1 MFTTLVAV
9 LVALAL
15 GHVAPAAAVALRR
28 FGSYRHWLQWLDRQG
43 GGQANEQVGFWR
55 GRHGWVVAVLPW
67 VLLLALLQWAL
78 HGRLYGLPSLLLGI
92 ATLVICWGP
101 RDLDRDVEA
110 VIDADDSHTRHAAI
124 AQLQSA
130 GGSLHEDVGSLV
142 EATALNA
149 LRRWFAVLFWFLLLG
164 PVGALAYRLLALL
177 AVSPMRS
184 LATVETVVGARQ
196 VLGWLEWPVAQLMS
210 LSMAL
215 VGNFDAA
222 WKAWRE
228 AHGNQRA
235 ASTVFLGAV
244 ARASVSAELREDAHD
259 YSEAGMVPVWR
270 RLPELRDAMSLV
282 WRMLLLWM
290 AVLALLVIAGW
301 VT

>member
-28 FGSYRHWLQWLDRQG
+28 FGWYRRWLQWLD
-43 GGQANEQVGFWR
+43 AHAAETGFWR
-55 GRHGWVVAVLPW
+55 GRHGWLVALVPFVL
-67 VLLLALLQWAL
+67 VLALLQWAL
-78 HGRLYGLPSLLLGI
+78 HDRLFGLPSLLLGI
-92 ATLVICWGP
+92 ATLVMCWGP

-110 VIDADDSHTRHAAI
+110 VIDADDAHARHSAI
-124 AQLQSA
+124 GQLQSA
-130 GGSLHEDVGSLV
+130 GGSLHEDVPSLV
-142 EATALNA
+142 EATVLNA

-177 AVSPMRS
+177 AVGPMRS
-184 LATVETVVGARQ
+184 LADVETAVGARQ
-196 VLGWLEWPVAQLMS
+196 VLSWLEWPVAQLMS

-215 VGNFDAA
+215 VGNFDTAF
-222 WKAWRE
+222 KAWRE
-228 AHGNQRA
+228 AHGNSWA
-235 ASTVFLGAV
+235 ASTDFLGAV

-259 YSEAGMVPVWR
+259 YSDAGMVPVWR

-290 AVLALLVIAGW
+290 AALALLVIAGW

>member
-28 FGSYRHWLQWLDRQG
+28 FGLYRRWLQWLDAHAAEG
-43 GGQANEQVGFWR
+43 GFWR
-55 GRHGWVVAVLPW
+55 SRQGWVLALLPW
-67 VLLLALLQWAL
+67 LLVLLLLQWAL
-78 HGRLYGLPSLLLGI
+78 HGRLFGLPSLLLGV
-92 ATLVICWGP
+92 ATLVVCWGP

-110 VIDADDSHTRHAAI
+110 VIDADDAPTRHLAI
-124 AQLQSA
+124 AQLQAA
-130 GGSLHEDVGSLV
+130 GGSLHEDVSSLV
-142 EATALNA
+142 EATVLNA

-177 AVSPMRS
+177 AVGPMRA
-184 LATVETVVGARQ
+184 LAPVDCAIGARR
-196 VLGWLEWPVAQLMS
+196 VLSWLEWPVAQLMS

-215 VGNFDAA
+215 VGNFDTAY
-222 WKAWRE
+222 KAWRQ
-228 AHGNQRA
+228 AHGNQWA
-235 ASTVFLGAV
+235 ASAVFLGAV

-259 YSEAGMVPVWR
+259 YSDAGMVPVWR

-290 AVLALLVIAGW
+290 AALALLVIAGW

>member
-15 GHVAPAAAVALRR
+15 GHVAPAAAATLRR
-28 FGSYRHWLQWLDRQG
+28 FDGFRRWLGWLDLHAG
-43 GGQANEQVGFWR
+43 PSAR
-55 GRHGWVVAVLPW
+55 GPLGVVLAVLPP
-67 VLLLALLQWAL
+67 VLLLGLLAWL
-78 HGRLYGLPSLLLGI
+78 LRGTLFGLPSLLLGI
-92 ATLVICWGP
+92 AVLAWCWGP

-110 VIDADDSHTRHAAI
+110 VMDADEPALRHAALHN
-124 AQLQSA
+124 LQAA
-130 GGSLHEDVGSLV
+130 GGSLRDDLPSLV
-142 EATALNA
+142 DATVYNA

-164 PVGALAYRLLALL
+164 PAGALGYRLLALMSI
-177 AVSPMRS
+177 SPMRALVAPETL
-184 LATVETVVGARQ
+184 LASQR
-196 VLGWLEWPVAQLMS
+196 VLGWLEWPVAQLMA

-222 WKAWRE
+222 WKAWRQ
-228 AHGNQRA
+228 AHGERWRHDIG
-235 ASTVFLGAV
+235 FLGAV
-244 ARASVSAELREDAHD
+244 ARASVNAELREEAHD
-259 YSEAGMVPVWR
+259 YTEAGLLPVWQ

-282 WRMLLLWM
+282 WRMLLLWL

>member
-28 FGSYRHWLQWLDRQG
+28 FGLYRRWLQWLDAHAAPSG
-43 GGQANEQVGFWR
+43 VWR
-55 GRHGWVVAVLPW
+55 GRQGWIVALLPG
-67 VLLLALLQWAL
+67 VLLLLLVQWAL
-78 HGRLYGLPSLLLGI
+78 HGRLFGLPSLLLGV

-110 VIDADDSHTRHAAI
+110 VIDADDAPTRHVAI

-130 GGSLHEDVGSLV
+130 GGSLHEDVPSLV
-142 EATALNA
+142 EATVLNA

-177 AVSPMRS
+177 AVGPMRS
-184 LATVETVVGARQ
+184 LATVDCMAGARI

-215 VGNFDAA
+215 VGNFDTAY
-222 WKAWRE
+222 KAWRQ
-228 AHGNQRA
+228 AHGNQWA
-235 ASTVFLGAV
+235 GSTVFLGAV

-259 YSEAGMVPVWR
+259 YSDAGMVPVWR

-290 AVLALLVIAGW
+290 AALALLVIAGW

>member
-15 GHVAPAAAVALRR
+15 GHVAPAVAVALRR
-28 FGSYRHWLQWLDRQG
+28 FALYRRWLQWLG
-43 GGQANEQVGFWR
+43 AHAAEAGFWR
-55 GRHGWVVAVLPW
+55 SGQGWLLAVLPLVV
-67 VLLLALLQWAL
+67 VLGLVQWAL
-78 HGRLYGLPSLLLGI
+78 DGHLFGLPSLLLGI
-92 ATLVICWGP
+92 ATLAMCWGP

-110 VIDADDSHTRHAAI
+110 VIDADDAPARHVAI

-130 GGSLHEDVGSLV
+130 GGSMHQDVPSLV
-142 EATALNA
+142 EATVLNA

-177 AVSPMRS
+177 AEGPMRA
-184 LATVETVVGARQ
+184 LAAVDTVAGAR
-196 VLGWLEWPVAQLMS
+196 VALSWVEWPVAQLMS

-215 VGNFDAA
+215 VGNFDTAY
-222 WKAWRE
+222 KAWRQ
-228 AHGNQRA
+228 AHGHQWA

-244 ARASVSAELREDAHD
+244 ARASVSAELREEAHD
-259 YSEAGMVPVWR
+259 YSDAGMVPVWR

-290 AVLALLVIAGW
+290 AALALLVIAGW

>member
-28 FGSYRHWLQWLDRQG
+28 FGGYRRWLQWLDAHAG
-43 GGQANEQVGFWR
+43 ENGLWR
-55 GRHGWVVAVLPW
+55 GRQGWVLAVLPFL
-67 VLLLALLQWAL
+67 LLLALLQWAL
-78 HGRLYGLPSLLLGI
+78 HDRLFGLPSLLLGI

-110 VIDADDSHTRHAAI
+110 VIDADDAHARHAAI

-130 GGSLHEDVGSLV
+130 GGSLHEDVPSLV
-142 EATALNA
+142 EATVLNA

-164 PVGALAYRLLALL
+164 PVGALAYRLLTLL
-177 AVSPMRS
+177 AVGPMRS
-184 LATVETVVGARQ
+184 LASVEAVVGARV
-196 VLGWLEWPVAQLMS
+196 VLSWLEWPVAQLMS

-215 VGNFDAA
+215 VGNFDTAY
-222 WKAWRE
+222 KAWRE
-228 AHGNQRA
+228 AHGNRWV

-259 YSEAGMVPVWR
+259 YSDAGMVPVWR

-290 AVLALLVIAGW
+290 AALALLVIAGW

>member
-15 GHVAPAAAVALRR
+15 GHVAPPMAVALRR
-28 FGSYRHWLQWLDRQG
+28 FGLYRRWLQWLDAHTAADGAWRSRQG
-43 GGQANEQVGFWR
+43 AWLALLPF
-55 GRHGWVVAVLPW
+55 VAVLAL
-67 VLLLALLQWAL
+67 VQLLF
-78 HGRLYGLPSLLLGI
+78 HDRLFGLPSLLLGV
-92 ATLVICWGP
+92 LVLVMCWGP

-110 VIDADDSHTRHAAI
+110 VIDADDAPGRHAAI

-130 GGSLHEDVGSLV
+130 GGSLHEDVSSLV
-142 EATALNA
+142 EATVLNA

-177 AVSPMRS
+177 AVGPMRS
-184 LATVETVVGARQ
+184 LASAENVSGARA
-196 VLGWLEWPVAQLMS
+196 VLAWVEWPVAQLMS

-215 VGNFDAA
+215 VGNFDTAYR
-222 WKAWRE
+222 AWRE
-228 AHGNQRA
+228 AHGDRWV

-244 ARASVSAELREDAHD
+244 ARASVSAELREEAHD
-259 YSEAGMVPVWR
+259 YTEAGMLPVWR

-290 AVLALLVIAGW
+290 ALLALLVIAGW

>member
-15 GHVAPAAAVALRR
+15 GHVAPAAAASLRR
-28 FGSYRHWLQWLDRQG
+28 FDGFRRWLGWLDARGGRAWQG
-43 GGQANEQVGFWR
+43 AAGVALAIVPPLLLMALVAWLLR
-55 GRHGWVVAVLPW
+55 GVLFGLPALLLGVAVLAW
-67 VLLLALLQWAL
+67 
-78 HGRLYGLPSLLLGI
+78 
-92 ATLVICWGP
+92 CWGP

-110 VIDADDSHTRHAAI
+110 VIDADDAHARHLAI

-130 GGSLHEDVGSLV
+130 GGSLHEDVPSLV
-142 EATALNA
+142 EATVLNA

-164 PVGALAYRLLALL
+164 PVGALLYRLLALL
-177 AVSPMRS
+177 AVGPMRS
-184 LATVETVVGARQ
+184 LASVEAVAGARV
-196 VLGWLEWPVAQLMS
+196 VLSWLEWPVAQLMS

-215 VGNFDAA
+215 VGNFDTAF
-222 WKAWRE
+222 KAWRE
-228 AHGNQRA
+228 AHGNQWA
-235 ASTVFLGAV
+235 ASTHFLGAV

-259 YSEAGMVPVWR
+259 YSDAGMVPVWR

>member
-28 FGSYRHWLQWLDRQG
+28 FGLYRRWLQWLG
-43 GGQANEQVGFWR
+43 GHAAEGGAWR
-55 GRHGWVVAVLPW
+55 GRHGWVLALLPW
-67 VLLLALLQWAL
+67 VLALALLQWAL
-78 HGRLYGLPSLLLGI
+78 HGRLFGLPSLLLGV

-110 VIDADDSHTRHAAI
+110 VIDADDAPTRHAAI
-124 AQLQSA
+124 AQLQAA
-130 GGSLHEDVGSLV
+130 GGSLHEDVPALV
-142 EATALNA
+142 EATVLNA

-164 PVGALAYRLLALL
+164 PVGALAYRLLVLL
-177 AVSPMRS
+177 AVGPMRS
-184 LATVETVVGARQ
+184 LAAAETVVGARA

-215 VGNFDAA
+215 VGNFDTAY
-222 WKAWRE
+222 KAWRQ
-228 AHGNQRA
+228 AHGNQWA
-235 ASTVFLGAV
+235 GSTVFLGAV

-290 AVLALLVIAGW
+290 AALALLVIAGW

>member
-28 FGSYRHWLQWLDRQG
+28 FSGYRRWLQWLG
-43 GGQANEQVGFWR
+43 AHAGETGAWR
-55 GRHGWVVAVLPW
+55 GRHGWVLALLPFVLG
-67 VLLLALLQWAL
+67 LLLLQWAV
-78 HGRLYGLPSLLLGI
+78 HGVLFGLPSLLLGV
-92 ATLVICWGP
+92 ATLAICWGP
-101 RDLDRDVEA
+101 RDLDRDVET
-110 VIDADDSHTRHAAI
+110 VIDADDAPTRHVAI

-130 GGSLHEDVGSLV
+130 GGSLHEDVPSLV
-142 EATALNA
+142 EATVLNA

-177 AVSPMRS
+177 AVGPMRS
-184 LATVETVVGARQ
+184 LASAECLAGARQ

-215 VGNFDAA
+215 VGNFDTAY
-222 WKAWRE
+222 KAWRQ
-228 AHGNQRA
+228 AHGNQWA

-244 ARASVSAELREDAHD
+244 ARASVSAELREEAHD
-259 YSEAGMVPVWR
+259 YSDAGMLPVWR

-290 AVLALLVIAGW
+290 AALALLVIAGW

>member
-15 GHVAPAAAVALRR
+15 GHVAPAVAVALRR
-28 FGSYRHWLQWLDRQG
+28 FGLYRRWLQWLDAHAAEG
-43 GGQANEQVGFWR
+43 GFWR
-55 GRHGWVVAVLPW
+55 SRQGWLLAVLPW
-67 VLLLALLQWAL
+67 VVGMLLLQWAL
-78 HGRLYGLPSLLLGI
+78 HGRLFGLPSLLLGV

-110 VIDADDSHTRHAAI
+110 VIDADDGPSRHAAI
-124 AQLQSA
+124 TQLQSA
-130 GGSLHEDVGSLV
+130 GGSLHEDVPSLV
-142 EATALNA
+142 EATVLNG

-177 AVSPMRS
+177 AVGPLRS
-184 LATVETVVGARQ
+184 LAPVECVVGARR

-215 VGNFDAA
+215 VGNFDTAY
-222 WKAWRE
+222 KAWRQ
-228 AHGNQRA
+228 AHGNQWA
-235 ASTVFLGAV
+235 TSTVFLGAV
-244 ARASVSAELREDAHD
+244 ARASVSAELREEAHD
-259 YSEAGMVPVWR
+259 YSDAGMVPVWR

-290 AVLALLVIAGW
+290 AALALLVIAGW

>member
-15 GHVAPAAAVALRR
+15 GHVAPSAAVALRR
-28 FGSYRHWLQWLDRQG
+28 FGLFRRWLQWLDAHAADG
-43 GGQANEQVGFWR
+43 GVWR
-55 GRHGWVVAVLPW
+55 GRYGAIVALLPF
-67 VLLLALLQWAL
+67 LLALGLLQWLL
-78 HGRLYGLPSLLLGI
+78 HDRLFGLPSLLLGV
-92 ATLVICWGP
+92 LVLVVCWGP

-110 VIDADDSHTRHAAI
+110 VIDADDAHTRHAAI
-124 AQLQSA
+124 AQLQAA
-130 GGSLHEDVGSLV
+130 GGSLQEDVSSLV
-142 EATALNA
+142 EATVVNA

-164 PVGALAYRLLALL
+164 PVGPLLYRLLALI
-177 AVSPMRS
+177 AVGPMRS
-184 LATVETVVGARQ
+184 LASAESVAGAR
-196 VLGWLEWPVAQLMS
+196 VALSWLEWPVAQLMS

-215 VGNFDAA
+215 VGNFDTAF
-222 WKAWRE
+222 KAWRS
-228 AHGNQRA
+228 AHGHQWTL
-235 ASTVFLGAV
+235 STVFLGAV

-259 YSEAGMVPVWR
+259 YSDAGMVPVWR

-290 AVLALLVIAGW
+290 VVLALLVMAGW